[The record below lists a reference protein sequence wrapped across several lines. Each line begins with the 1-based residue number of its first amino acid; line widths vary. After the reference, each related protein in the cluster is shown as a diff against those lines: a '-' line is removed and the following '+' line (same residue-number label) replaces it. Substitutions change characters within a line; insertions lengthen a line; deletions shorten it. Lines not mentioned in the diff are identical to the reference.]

1 MSIDESHI
9 YAVIRFIAIV
19 IYCLSLVRKSRSLK
33 LGETLNAIIGSTEG
47 DMCRQQKESFAALTQ
62 HKALMNPL
70 MILVKIIK
78 LRWIHILSYDQ
89 MVSRKINNQT
99 TRCANSIF
107 YTTLFTNSAPNYT

>member
-1 MSIDESHI
+1 MTVSKLNILSAPIILITMSIDESHI

-62 HKALMNPL
+62 HKACIDAFL
-70 MILVKIIK
+70 
-78 LRWIHILSYDQ
+78 
-89 MVSRKINNQT
+89 
-99 TRCANSIF
+99 CG
-107 YTTLFTNSAPNYT
+107 